1 MKKTI
6 LLSVC
11 LFVASLSTFGA
22 SLSSIMLQH
31 NGSVTMYESD
41 KMSAAIAAAEKGD
54 TIYLSEGA
62 HAFHQ

>member
-41 KMSAAIAAAEKGD
+41 KMATAIGAAVKGD
-54 TIYLSEGA
+54 TIYLSEG
-62 HAFHQ
+62 FL